1 MPELLVVE
9 SKAAAWNRL
18 RKEIARDDEQ
28 GRALEKELKELDP
41 RLRVRFVGRIP
52 EGHFSPG
59 MKENRWHILREG
71 EFENEIDHY
80 LPILGPNFEYRP
92 PEMKVVEDMKKAD
105 LWREGALDKLFR
117 ERERQIE
124 NDKKAAEL
132 KREQLTDEMAVAY
145 RAAKRVKGDEKLLK
159 EKAPTKDAA

>member
-1 MPELLVVE
+1 MSELLVVE
-9 SKAAAWNRL
+9 SKARVWNRL

-71 EFENEIDHY
+71 EFENSIDHY
-80 LPILGPNFEYRP
+80 LPILGPDMEYRP

-105 LWREGALDKLFR
+105 LWREGALDKLFD
-117 ERERQIE
+117 ERERQV
-124 NDKKAAEL
+124 KANQAKADL
-132 KREQLTDEMAVAY
+132 KREQLKDTFVEEL
-145 RAAKRVKGDEKLLK
+145 RAAKRSRNETELMKRAAPK
-159 EKAPTKDAA
+159 KAGE

>member
-1 MPELLVVE
+1 MSELLVVE
-9 SKAAAWNRL
+9 SKAAVWNRL

-71 EFENEIDHY
+71 EFENSIDHY

-92 PEMKVVEDMKKAD
+92 PEMKVVEDMKRAD
-105 LWREGALDKLFR
+105 LWREGALDRLFA

-124 NDKKAAEL
+124 NNQKGAEL
-132 KREQLTDEMAVAY
+132 KRSQIQDEMALAY
-145 RAAKRVKGDEKLLK
+145 RAAKRVPGDDRLMK
-159 EKAPTKDAA
+159 EKAPE